1 MKPKFL
7 MLLFFLPLGLMAQDW
22 EQDYQKVVQRASQEN
37 KLILLVFSGSDWCA
51 PCIKLERTI
60 WQSEEFQNHA
70 NANYVLYRADFPRKK
85 ANRLPNPI
93 LNQNK
98 ALAER
103 FNTNGLFPLV
113 ILMRADETVLG
124 QTGYKKLD
132 PNAYID
138 HLNSFLIK

>member
-60 WQSEEFQNHA
+60 WQSEAFKNHA
-70 NANYVLYRADFPRKK
+70 KANYVLYRADFPRKK

-113 ILMRADETVLG
+113 IVMRADETVLG

-132 PNAYID
+132 PNAYIE